1 MQIHVYILVT
11 DNDLII
17 EQAGNLAP
25 RENHATEVPAG
36 NDQHCL
42 LLASYESIFQVVML
56 FNNLSS
62 R

>member
-1 MQIHVYILVT
+1 MQIHVSILVT

-17 EQAGNLAP
+17 EQAGNWAP
-25 RENHATEVPAG
+25 RENHATDLPAG

-42 LLASYESIFQVVML
+42 LLSSYESIFQLFML